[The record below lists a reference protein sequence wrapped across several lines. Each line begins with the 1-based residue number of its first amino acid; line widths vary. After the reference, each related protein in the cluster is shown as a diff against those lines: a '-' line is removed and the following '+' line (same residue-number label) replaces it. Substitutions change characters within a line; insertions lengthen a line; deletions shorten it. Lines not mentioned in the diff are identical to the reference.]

1 MEYNISESK
10 AKRRELRN
18 NSTKAE
24 MAVWALIRIRQVNDV
39 KFRRQFWIGN
49 YIVDFFSSQ
58 AKLIIE
64 IDGAAHE
71 NEESKIKDMERQ
83 KELEESG
90 FSVLRFTND
99 EVLYSPDE
107 VIEKIKERL
116 ELLIDKENNSIL
128 WFK

>member
-1 MEYNISESK
+1 MEYNKPESK

-24 MAVWALIRIRQVNDV
+24 QALWALIRNRQINDV
-39 KFRRQFWIGN
+39 KFRRQFGIGK

-58 AKLIIE
+58 TNLVIE
-64 IDGAAHE
+64 IDGEAHE

-90 FSVLRFTND
+90 FSVFRFTND
-99 EVLYSPDE
+99 EVFYSPDE

-128 WFK
+128 

>member
-1 MEYNISESK
+1 
-10 AKRRELRN
+10 
-18 NSTKAE
+18 
-24 MAVWALIRIRQVNDV
+24 
-39 KFRRQFWIGN
+39 
-49 YIVDFFSSQ
+49 
-58 AKLIIE
+58 
-64 IDGAAHE
+64 
-71 NEESKIKDMERQ
+71 MERQ

-128 WFK
+128 